1 MKIEHVYPDY
11 ITRQIEAI
19 DRRIVEI
26 EKEYLEKY
34 LRSLLGVCTMEM
46 DYRDD
51 LRVKRLEELKCDIY
65 KRAAYTTITTAEN
78 EEEREILNERVLG
91 NEDI

>member
-11 ITRQIEAI
+11 VI
-19 DRRIVEI
+19 DKVEEIDEQLTEI

-46 DYRDD
+46 DYRNDW
-51 LRVKRLEELKCDIY
+51 RVKRLEEQKCDIY
-65 KRAAYTTITTAEN
+65 KRATYTTIITAEN
-78 EEEREILNERVLG
+78 EEEKKMLNERILR